1 MKYSVGSLGRWCS
14 VACVPNTVQTQWHPD
29 SEAEAPKVHYSST
42 GVCHPCAEA
51 MPLYSLAF
59 FQHRPYTHKK

>member
-1 MKYSVGSLGRWCS
+1 MVLGSMCPPYCTKSQR
-14 VACVPNTVQTQWHPD
+14 HPD

-51 MPLYSLAF
+51 MLFYSLAF